1 MGRREG
7 EKQQIVLE
15 KDYSKYDFKNPENYF
30 FKSQKGL
37 SPAIVEE
44 ISKMKKEPKWMLDF
58 RLKALQHF
66 IQRPLPKWGA
76 DLTGINFDDMI
87 YYIKPTDKKANT
99 WEDLPPEIKNTF
111 DRLGIP
117 EAEKKFLAGVGAQYE
132 CLSGDM
138 LVLTNPKGPVKIK
151 EIKLGDKIFSFDENT
166 NKIIKTKVN
175 AISLKGKRKVFS
187 VKIGTR
193 SIKATINHPFL
204 SLVNY
209 RKEGKIRGRFSRK
222 WVYLKDLK
230 IGDLVAVVKEVPH
243 EGKSF
248 ELPKINFEVK
258 DKKINLPEKTSE
270 DFMWFLGLYLGDGYI
285 SKKSGKRKARVEVA
299 IPKEDT
305 QLQNELMKVS
315 KKLFGYEGKKPDE
328 WRITINSILAEFLE
342 KIGFQ
347 GKAKTKRIPQWVYSI
362 PKNEILAFLGGY
374 VDSDG
379 YVRNAKRN
387 HDISITSVNKKLLES
402 IVNLCFQLGISSS
415 TIHEFESKHPFK
427 NQKIKAF
434 RLQLSGNFDQIKC
447 RSVKRL
453 ERMNKRK
460 YFHKFNSAHDTTIR
474 KYVTNEIGFAKVKE
488 IKYSGIEPV
497 YDIEVDG
504 PHNFIAQGILVH
516 NSDVVYHSIQKQLSK
531 QGVIFTGMDQAL
543 IEHEDI
549 VKKYFGTVIPY
560 NDNKFAALNS
570 AVWSGGS
577 FVYIPEGVHVQL
589 PLQAYFR
596 INAANMGQFERTLI
610 IAEENSSVH
619 YLESC
624 TAPIYS
630 TDSLHAA
637 VVEIIAKPG
646 SRVQYTTIQNW
657 SSDVYNLVTK
667 RAFAYE
673 NATVFWIDAN
683 IGSKVTMKYPSIYL
697 LGEGAKGEVL
707 SVAFAGKNQ
716 HLDAGAKVIHVAKN
730 TQSTITSK
738 SVSKDGGRTTY
749 RGLLKVMPKAV
760 GVKSNVRCVKPDTF
774 ILGDNK
780 AIADYN
786 IGNHAIGLNGLNTI
800 NQKFVNNFEGEMI
813 KIKAVGMFPV
823 EITPEHPV
831 LTADSKM
838 TYPCVIRNG
847 KHSHTAR
854 INLTQ
859 PFWKDACLLKN
870 KKSNANGNYLVVPKV
885 KGNLDIAELD
895 LIPFINGKLL
905 KNFIRKNLS
914 TKFPLN
920 ENTAW
925 LLGLYVAEG
934 YSSKGHIKFAL
945 NSKEH
950 KLKNKVV
957 KISKSL
963 WRNPSIYKKKSEN
976 CIEIT
981 LSDAPLSRAFEKW
994 CGKYA
999 YNKQIP
1005 EFIILH
1011 KNEKIVKSF
1020 LDGFISGDGC
1030 ISQNCLGR
1038 KNIIHIVTTSK
1049 LLALQLQLIGARLG
1063 QFFRITK
1070 ASRATIIQD
1079 RKVNIHD
1086 KFDVRCNQSGKIHA
1100 KFDENFM
1107 FVPIRKIEKI
1117 NYKGKVYNLETS
1129 DHSYIVSN
1137 AITHNCD
1144 ALILD
1149 DESASDTIPYMEINE
1164 KNVSIGHEASVG
1176 KISEEQL
1183 FYLMSRGL
1191 NEAEAMAMIIRGF
1204 IEPFTKQLPLDYAVE
1219 MNRLI
1224 ELQMEGS
1231 VG

>member
-7 EKQQIVLE
+7 KRQNVALE

-30 FKSQKGL
+30 FKTPKGL
-37 SPAIVEE
+37 NAEIVEE

-66 IQRPLPKWGA
+66 MQHPLPVWGA
-76 DLTGINFDDMI
+76 DLSGIDFENIF

-117 EAEKKFLAGVGAQYE
+117 EAEKKFLSGVGAQYE
-132 CLSGDM
+132 
-138 LVLTNPKGPVKIK
+138 
-151 EIKLGDKIFSFDENT
+151 
-166 NKIIKTKVN
+166 
-175 AISLKGKRKVFS
+175 
-187 VKIGTR
+187 
-193 SIKATINHPFL
+193 
-204 SLVNY
+204 
-209 RKEGKIRGRFSRK
+209 
-222 WVYLKDLK
+222 
-230 IGDLVAVVKEVPH
+230 
-243 EGKSF
+243 
-248 ELPKINFEVK
+248 
-258 DKKINLPEKTSE
+258 
-270 DFMWFLGLYLGDGYI
+270 
-285 SKKSGKRKARVEVA
+285 
-299 IPKEDT
+299 
-305 QLQNELMKVS
+305 
-315 KKLFGYEGKKPDE
+315 
-328 WRITINSILAEFLE
+328 
-342 KIGFQ
+342 
-347 GKAKTKRIPQWVYSI
+347 
-362 PKNEILAFLGGY
+362 
-374 VDSDG
+374 
-379 YVRNAKRN
+379 
-387 HDISITSVNKKLLES
+387 
-402 IVNLCFQLGISSS
+402 
-415 TIHEFESKHPFK
+415 
-427 NQKIKAF
+427 
-434 RLQLSGNFDQIKC
+434 
-447 RSVKRL
+447 
-453 ERMNKRK
+453 
-460 YFHKFNSAHDTTIR
+460 
-474 KYVTNEIGFAKVKE
+474 
-488 IKYSGIEPV
+488 
-497 YDIEVDG
+497 
-504 PHNFIAQGILVH
+504 
-516 NSDVVYHSIQKQLSK
+516 SDVVYHSIQKELKK
-531 QGVIFTGMDQAL
+531 QGVIFTSMDSGL
-543 IEHEDI
+543 REHEDI

-570 AVWSGGS
+570 SVWSGGS
-577 FVYIPEGVHVQL
+577 FLYVPEGVHVKL

-707 SVAFAGKNQ
+707 SIAFAGKGQ

-749 RGLLKVMPKAV
+749 RGLLKVMPKAT
-760 GVKSNVRCVKPDTF
+760 GVKSNVRCVKPDAF

-780 AIADYN
+780 TISEYN
-786 IGNHAIGLNGLNTI
+786 IGDHTIGLSGLNTVTK
-800 NQKFVNNFEGEMI
+800 KFVNNFEGKMVR
-813 KIKAVGMFPV
+813 IKAVGMFPI

-831 LTADSKM
+831 LTTVSK
-838 TYPCVIRNG
+838 TIYPCVIRNK
-847 KHSHTAR
+847 KHTHTAR
-854 INLTQ
+854 ITVKH
-859 PFWKDACLLKN
+859 PFWKDACLLKA
-870 KKSNANGNYLVVPKV
+870 KKSKADGNYLAITKI
-885 KGNLDIAELD
+885 KGNSDIKNLN
-895 LIPFINGKLL
+895 LMPFINKKLL
-905 KNFIRKNLS
+905 KKFIKKHLS
-914 TKFPLN
+914 TEFPLN

-945 NSKEH
+945 NSNES
-950 KLKNKVV
+950 KLKNKVID
-957 KISKSL
+957 ISDNL
-963 WRNPSIYKKKSEN
+963 RCNASIYKRKDEQ

-1020 LDGFISGDGC
+1020 LNGLVIGDGC
-1030 ISQNCLGR
+1030 LSRNCSGK
-1038 KNIIHIVTTSK
+1038 KNIIHLVTTSR

-1063 QFFRITK
+1063 LFFRISNASK
-1070 ASRATIIQD
+1070 ASIIQG
-1079 RKVNIHD
+1079 RKVNIHA
-1086 KFDVRCNQSGKIHA
+1086 KFDVRCNQSRKIHA
-1100 KFDENFM
+1100 KFDDNFM

-1117 NYKGKVYNLETS
+1117 NYKGVVQNLETS
-1129 DHSYIVSN
+1129 DHSFAVSN
-1137 AITHNCD
+1137 ALTHNCD

-1149 DESASDTIPYMEINE
+1149 EKSASDTIPYIEINE

-1191 NEAEAMAMIIRGF
+1191 TEQEATAMIIRGF